1 MIELVFSVT
10 VSLEM
15 GIWVPVAS
23 QPFMCPLANT
33 EFAGIVIINA
43 TDNFTAIFIA
53 GTTGCATVVPDGEFR
68 QVNSIGIS
76 EERT

>member
-1 MIELVFSVT
+1 MIEPVFPVT

-33 EFAGIVIINA
+33 EFAGIVINNA
-43 TDNFTAIFIA
+43 TDNFTAIFFA
-53 GTTGCATVVPDGEFR
+53 GTNDCATVVSDGEFKR
-68 QVNSIGIS
+68 ENSIGIS
-76 EERT
+76 EE